1 MIGPVMVNER
11 ILVFS
16 RTTGYR
22 HDSIPT
28 GVATLRDIGVEHRFD
43 VDATEESAAFATGN
57 LERYSAVVFLSTSGE
72 VFNDEQLQALA
83 AYVRGGGGYVGV
95 HAAAT
100 TEYGWGFYGELVGA
114 RFRRHP
120 PTQEAVLDVEDRGHP
135 ATRHLADT
143 WTWKDEWYDFRTDP
157 RRLVHVLLS
166 VDESTY
172 DGGEMG
178 PGHPIAWCHEV
189 GAGRCFYT
197 ALGHRDDV
205 LESDWYGAHLLAGI
219 KWALGN

>member
-1 MIGPVMVNER
+1 MVGKR
-11 ILVFS
+11 VLVFS

-22 HDSIPT
+22 HESIPT
-28 GVATLRDIGVEHRFD
+28 GVAALRELGVEHRLD
-43 VDATEESAAFATGN
+43 VDATEDATAFAAGN

-72 VFNDEQLQALA
+72 VFNDDQRRALA

-95 HAAAT
+95 HGAAT
-100 TEYGWGFYGELVGA
+100 TEYGWGFYGDLVGA

-120 PTQEAVLDVEDRGHP
+120 PAQVAVLDVEDRAHQ

-143 WTWKDEWYDFRTDP
+143 WTWKDEYYDFQPDP
-157 RRLVHVLLS
+157 RRRVHVLLS

-197 ALGHRDDV
+197 ALGHADQAFSAPEFRD
-205 LESDWYGAHLLAGI
+205 HLHGGI
-219 KWALGN
+219 QYALGVEQ